1 MRTPTASC
9 LWPEGSLT
17 NKAILVPAALLISA
31 FLPGLITP
39 LLMPD
44 GFLCF
49 EGVENLAHK
58 LLHGKAEAEMTHTNS
73 FTKVREEVGM
83 GPAETRAIWYHLRRK
98 PWRCASCAT
107 PTARKLHQ
115 VLPSMQRLHRTLDN
129 PAALC

>member
-58 LLHGKAEAEMTHTNS
+58 LLHGKAEAYEQ
-73 FTKVREEVGM
+73 
-83 GPAETRAIWYHLRRK
+83 
-98 PWRCASCAT
+98 
-107 PTARKLHQ
+107 LHQ
-115 VLPSMQRLHRTLDN
+115 GARRSGHGPGGNTRHLVPPPQEAMALRFTRHADSAQIAPSSTLHAA
-129 PAALC
+129 PAPNSQ